1 MSSSTSSSDAAPD
14 GAWGRWLAVFLG
26 VLGAIAVLVFAF
38 LIAIDPFDSGRYV
51 PSLIA
56 GVSDESPRTANASRG
71 RDPNF
76 DSAIIG
82 NSSGQ
87 ALRPAT
93 LSQLTGLRF
102 VQLTVPGSGPS
113 EQLALLRWFV
123 RHHQRIGALTFVTDS
138 TWCTGN
144 PALPIAHPFPFWLYS
159 DSHFEYLSHLFSSR
173 ALGRSLRRI
182 RLARGT
188 RQRSAPDGYWDY
200 ELLGHGEFR
209 PDAGIPDDFG
219 VARGETWPGFP
230 AVDQLRTF
238 IAGIGDT
245 PVVIVMPPLM
255 ATNLPRAGTPG
266 AARLAACKAA
276 LAQLVAGRARS
287 NFLDFRLDD
296 PATRERANFMDSMH
310 YRAPIARAIEQRI
323 AESLRLGNGV
333 PAKF

>member
-1 MSSSTSSSDAAPD
+1 MSSSISSSDAPAPE
-14 GAWGRWLAVFLG
+14 WGRWLAVFLG
-26 VLGAIAVLVFAF
+26 VLVAAGGLVFAF
-38 LIAIDPFDSGRYV
+38 LIAIDPYDSGRYV
-51 PSLIA
+51 PSFIA
-56 GVSDESPRTANASRG
+56 GVSDDSPRTANASRG
-71 RDPNF
+71 RDQNF

-102 VQLTVPGSGPS
+102 VQLTVPGTGPR
-113 EQLALLRWFV
+113 EQLALLRWFM
-123 RHHQRIGALTFVTDS
+123 RHHPRIGALTFVTDS

-144 PALPIAHPFPFWLYS
+144 PALPLTHPFPFWLYS

-173 ALGRSLRRI
+173 ALGRSIRRI

-188 RQRSAPDGYWDY
+188 RARSAPDGYWDY
-200 ELLGHGEFR
+200 EVLGHTDFR
-209 PDAGIPDDFG
+209 ADALIPDDFG

-230 AVDQLRTF
+230 AIDLLRSF

-255 ATNLPRAGTPG
+255 AANLPQPGTPG
-266 AARLAACKAA
+266 AARLQACKAA
-276 LAQLVAGRARS
+276 LAQLVAGRPRS
-287 NFLDFRLDD
+287 NFLDFRIDD
-296 PATRERANFMDSMH
+296 PATRQPANFMDSMH
-310 YRAPIARAIEQRI
+310 YRAPVARAIEQRI
-323 AESLRLGNGV
+323 AESLRLGNAV